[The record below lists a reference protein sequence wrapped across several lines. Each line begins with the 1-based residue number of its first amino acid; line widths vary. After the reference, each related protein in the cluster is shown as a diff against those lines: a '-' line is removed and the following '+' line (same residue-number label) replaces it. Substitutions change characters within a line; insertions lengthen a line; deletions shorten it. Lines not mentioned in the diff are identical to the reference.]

1 MIFKMDNQKNQI
13 AEKIIEIFQT
23 SDNLDNTYSLLVDIN
38 NLLNKKQIKAINKII
53 DNKSYL
59 V

>member
-1 MIFKMDNQKNQI
+1 MIFKMNNQKNQI

-23 SDNLDNTYSLLVDIN
+23 SDNLDNTYSLSVELN

>member
-23 SDNLDNTYSLLVDIN
+23 SDNLDNTYSLLVELN

-53 DNKSYL
+53 DNKTYL

>member
-1 MIFKMDNQKNQI
+1 MIFKMNNQKNEI

-23 SDNLDNTYSLLVDIN
+23 SDNLDNTYSLLVELN

>member
-1 MIFKMDNQKNQI
+1 MDNQKNQI

>member
-1 MIFKMDNQKNQI
+1 MDNQKNLI

-23 SDNLDNTYSLLVDIN
+23 SENLDNTYSLLVELN

>member
-1 MIFKMDNQKNQI
+1 MTFKMNNQKNEI

-23 SDNLDNTYSLLVDIN
+23 SDNLDNTYSLLVELN

>member
-1 MIFKMDNQKNQI
+1 MNNQKNQI

-23 SDNLDNTYSLLVDIN
+23 SDNLDNTYSLLVELN

>member
-1 MIFKMDNQKNQI
+1 MIFKMNNQKNQI

-23 SDNLDNTYSLLVDIN
+23 SDNLDNTYSLLVELN

>member
-1 MIFKMDNQKNQI
+1 MDNQKNQI

-23 SDNLDNTYSLLVDIN
+23 SDNLDNTYSLLVELN

>member
-23 SDNLDNTYSLLVDIN
+23 SDNLDNTYSLLVELN